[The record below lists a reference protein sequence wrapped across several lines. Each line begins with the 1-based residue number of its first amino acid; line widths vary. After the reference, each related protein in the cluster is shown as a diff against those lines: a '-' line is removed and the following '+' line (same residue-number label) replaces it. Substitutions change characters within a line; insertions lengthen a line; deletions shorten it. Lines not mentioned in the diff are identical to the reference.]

1 MNIKLM
7 KQVAINV
14 KELTYILDNMPSEQ
28 VIMLK
33 GSHGIGKSSILTN
46 YYSAKGM
53 KVVTF
58 FLGQMSDPGDLIG
71 LPNKDEATGKTVFMP
86 PYWFPTDD
94 KPIVLFL
101 DELNRAR
108 PELLQAV
115 MDLVLNK
122 VLAGKSLPKGS
133 IIMAAVND
141 GDEYTVNEL
150 DPALVS
156 RFNVYEFKPSFTDWI
171 SWAESSGVDKRVIN
185 FLQQDPAW
193 LDGIP
198 NNEGDGQCGLTKSP
212 DRRAWKKVSD
222 YIKTHSELSAIDR
235 KAIAGIIGEVAM
247 AHFVN
252 SLSYTASVTPQAIL
266 SSFEEAYPSLL
277 LMRHLELAALAKS
290 VLRYISMSDLTTD
303 QEANAISFV
312 EYLTKNCREEVI
324 ELLCKYYNDNANE
337 LDAKAPKLADL
348 LFKIMA
354 SKHYGSKNK

>member
-1 MNIKLM
+1 M
-7 KQVAINV
+7 KQVSINV

-33 GSHGIGKSSILTN
+33 GSHGIGKSTILTD
-46 YYSAKGM
+46 YYTAKGM

-71 LPNKDEATGKTVFMP
+71 LPNKDEATGKTLFMP
-86 PYWFPTDD
+86 PYWFPTDG

-171 SWAESSGVDKRVIN
+171 SWAEYSGVDKRVVN
-185 FLQQDPAW
+185 FLQQDPSW

-198 NNEGDGQCGLTKSP
+198 NIEGDEPCGLTKSP

-222 YIKTHSELSAIDR
+222 YIQSHSELSAIDR
-235 KAIAGIIGEVAM
+235 KAIAGIIGDVAM
-247 AHFVN
+247 AQFVN
-252 SLSYTASVTPQAIL
+252 SFSAPADVTPKDIL
-266 SSFEEAYPSLL
+266 SSFDEAYPTLVH
-277 LMRHLELAALAKS
+277 MRQMELATLAKAT
-290 VLRYISMSDLTTD
+290 LRYISMTDISAD
-303 QEANAISFV
+303 QEANAVSFV
-312 EYLTKNCREEVI
+312 EYLSTNSTDEVL
-324 ELLCKYYNDNANE
+324 ELLSKYYHDNAND
-337 LDAKAPKLADL
+337 LDAKVPRLVDV
-348 LFKIMA
+348 LFKIMTK
-354 SKHYGSKNK
+354 KHYGSKNK